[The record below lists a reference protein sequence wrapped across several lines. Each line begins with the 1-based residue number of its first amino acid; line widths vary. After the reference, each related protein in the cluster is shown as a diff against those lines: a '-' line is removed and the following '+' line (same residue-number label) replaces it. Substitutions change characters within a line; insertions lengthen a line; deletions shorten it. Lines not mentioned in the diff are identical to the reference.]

1 MIDKT
6 FIEKLGAYE
15 EGSMSPKEIIQFF
28 QELVDKDVIWK
39 LQGHYERAAS
49 VMLEMGVIKPRK
61 EIPTDIAVETGEID
75 LFCNKVK
82 KDLTSDNK

>member
-1 MIDKT
+1 MIGKT

-15 EGSMSPKEIIQFF
+15 EGRMNEPEMVEFF
-28 QELVDKDVIWK
+28 QELIDKDVVWK
-39 LQGHYERAAS
+39 LQGHYGRVAELLLDLGMVQPKNRLKIDVVS
-49 VMLEMGVIKPRK
+49 G
-61 EIPTDIAVETGEID
+61 ETD